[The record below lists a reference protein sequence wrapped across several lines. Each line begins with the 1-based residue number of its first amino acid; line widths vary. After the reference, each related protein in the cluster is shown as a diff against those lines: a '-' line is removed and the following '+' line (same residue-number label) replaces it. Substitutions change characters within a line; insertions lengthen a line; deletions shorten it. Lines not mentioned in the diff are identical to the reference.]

1 MRIKPSYIITTVILV
16 IIMVALVVIMTLS
29 GGSGG
34 GVTVYEPN
42 LGLGGFSIKVPIYGN
57 ESTIPSSYACNG
69 VNFTSSPPLIISNI
83 PSGTRSLMVVM
94 IDVDANMFIH
104 WALVNAPPVSLI
116 PPNLPHSFNTSF
128 GEQLINDFGNVGFN
142 GPCPPSRHMYIII
155 VYALNSTINVKDG
168 KYTYAQLVSM
178 IKNHVLATA
187 LWIGYYG

>member
-1 MRIKPSYIITTVILV
+1 MRIKHLLILV
-16 IIMVALVVIMTLS
+16 MALAVALVVVVMFNEVS
-29 GGSGG
+29 GGK
-34 GVTVYEPN
+34 VNVYEPN

-57 ESTIPSSYACNG
+57 GSTIPSSYACNG
-69 VNFTSSPPLIISNI
+69 VNFTSSPPVIISNI
-83 PSGTRSLMVVM
+83 PPGTKSLMVIM

-104 WALVNAPPVSLI
+104 WALINAPPVSLI

-142 GPCPPSRHMYIII
+142 GPCPPSRHTYIII
-155 VYALNSTINVKDG
+155 VYALDSMINIKGG
-168 KYTYAQLVSM
+168 KYTYVQLVGM

>member
-1 MRIKPSYIITTVILV
+1 MRVKFSYILVAVVILV
-16 IIMVALVVIMTLS
+16 IVVLVIMLS
-29 GGSGG
+29 SGSGG
-34 GVTVYEPN
+34 KVNLYESN
-42 LGLGGFSIKVPIYGN
+42 LGLGGFSIKVSIYGN
-57 ESTIPSSYACNG
+57 GSTIPSSYACNG
-69 VNFTSSPPLIISNI
+69 VNFSSSPPIIISNI
-83 PSGTRSLMVVM
+83 PSGAKSLAIIM
-94 IDVDANMFIH
+94 IDVNANMFIH

-142 GPCPPSRHMYIII
+142 GPCPPSRHMYVII
-155 VYALNSTINVKDG
+155 VYALNSTINVKYG